1 MSRVG
6 RKAIPIPKGVKVS
19 LKEGVLAAEGKYGRG
34 THVVSP
40 RVEVT
45 VENDCIHVKR
55 ITTDKSGR
63 AMWGTERALIANLI
77 LGVAESF
84 QKNLEIVGL
93 GYKAQ
98 AVSGGIKLSLG
109 FSHDIE
115 QGSSEGVSLKVP
127 SATRLV
133 VEGVEKQIVGQ
144 VAAKIRSLR
153 PPEPFKGKGL
163 LYAGEK
169 ILLKEKKKK

>member
-6 RKAIPIPKGVKVS
+6 RKAIPIPNGVKVS
-19 LKEGVLAAEGKYGRG
+19 FAEGILTAEGKYGKG
-34 THVVSP
+34 THHVSQSV
-40 RVEVT
+40 RVTIEDSSI
-45 VENDCIHVKR
+45 N
-55 ITTDKSGR
+55 ITALGVDKTRR
-63 AMWGTERALIANLI
+63 AMWGTERALMANLI
-77 LGVAESF
+77 QGVSEGF

-98 AVSGGIKLSLG
+98 SVSSGVKLSLG

-115 QGSSEGVSLKVP
+115 HKASNHVLLKVP
-127 SATRLV
+127 SATRIV
-133 VEGVEKQIVGQ
+133 VEGVDKQSVGQ
-144 VAAKIRSLR
+144 VSSKIRALR

>member
-6 RKAIPIPKGVKVS
+6 RKAIPIPQGVKVS
-19 LKEGVLAAEGKYGRG
+19 FKERVLTAEGKYGRG
-34 THVVSP
+34 THGVSP
-40 RVEVT
+40 KVEVNI
-45 VENDCIHVKR
+45 EDNCINVSR
-55 ITTDKSGR
+55 IAADKASR
-63 AMWGTERALIANLI
+63 AMWGTERALIANLVH
-77 LGVAESF
+77 GVAEGF
-84 QKNLEIVGL
+84 QKNIEIVGL

-98 AVSGGIKLSLG
+98 PVSGGIKLSLG

-115 QGSSEGVSLKVP
+115 HKSSENVSLKVP
-127 SATRLV
+127 SATRIV
-133 VEGVEKQIVGQ
+133 VEGIEKQAVGQ
-144 VAAKIRSLR
+144 VSSKIRSLR